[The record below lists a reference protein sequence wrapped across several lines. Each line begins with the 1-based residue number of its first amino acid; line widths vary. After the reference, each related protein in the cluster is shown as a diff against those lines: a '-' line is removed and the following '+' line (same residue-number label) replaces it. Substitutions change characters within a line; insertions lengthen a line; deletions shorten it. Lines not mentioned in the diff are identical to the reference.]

1 MTYYKKLYEK
11 TRPYIYDMR
20 NQWQEVIQHIHTVTG
35 NVPTHRRASK
45 QSYSFS
51 NSPLEQ
57 QLAIWDY
64 VWRNSDD
71 FWVRVHAFF
80 FLERNMNK
88 HGALQAMW
96 PVIVKWQDQVDDWPL
111 CDALAKIY
119 TKVLVVAPAKV
130 YAQLKKWNKDPDL
143 WKRRQ
148 SVVSLLYYSRT
159 KKTHLPFSKIEKL
172 VTALLSDKE
181 YYVQKGVGWT
191 LREMYT
197 VYPKETFPYMVKHIK
212 AISSIAFT
220 IAIEKMSAQQKLQLK
235 TLRK

>member
-1 MTYYKKLYEK
+1 MK
-11 TRPYIYDMR
+11 
-20 NQWQEVIQHIHTVTG
+20 NQWQEAIQHINSIAG

-45 QSYSFS
+45 HSYSFS
-51 NSPLEQ
+51 SIPFKQ
-57 QLAIWDY
+57 QLAIWDQ
-64 VWRNSDD
+64 VWRNADD

-88 HGALQAMW
+88 PGDLQTMW
-96 PVIVKWQDQVDDWPL
+96 PIIAKWQDQVDDWPL

-119 TKVLVVAPAKV
+119 TKTLVVAPALV
-130 YAQLKKWNKDPDL
+130 YAQLKKWNQDRDP

-159 KKTHLPFSKIEKL
+159 KKTHLPFGKIEKL
-172 VTALLSDKE
+172 VTALLQDKE

-197 VYPKETFPYMVKHIK
+197 VYPKETFPYFVKYIK
-212 AISSIAFT
+212 SISSIAFT
-220 IAIEKMSAQQKLQLK
+220 IAIEKMSAQLKGQLK
-235 TLRK
+235 TLRKK